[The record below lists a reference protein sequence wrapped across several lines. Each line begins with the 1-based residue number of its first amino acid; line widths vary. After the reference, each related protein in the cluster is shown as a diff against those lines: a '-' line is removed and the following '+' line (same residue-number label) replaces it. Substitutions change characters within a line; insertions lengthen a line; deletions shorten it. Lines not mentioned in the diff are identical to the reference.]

1 MGDLHSTKCII
12 YANLYI
18 LNMKKIHVL
27 TYNPIRSA
35 GCVTGE
41 NY

>member
-12 YANLYI
+12 YANLCI
-18 LNMKKIHVL
+18 LNMEKVL
-27 TYNPIRSA
+27 TYNPIRFV

>member
-1 MGDLHSTKCII
+1 MGDLHSKKCII

-18 LNMKKIHVL
+18 SNMENIL
-27 TYNPIRSA
+27 IYNPIRSA

>member
-1 MGDLHSTKCII
+1 MGDLHSTKFII

-18 LNMKKIHVL
+18 LNMKKIL

-35 GCVTGE
+35 GSVTGE

>member
-18 LNMKKIHVL
+18 SNMEKIL
-27 TYNPIRSA
+27 AYNPVRSA